1 MRRRLMIVGL
11 VGLACSLGVS
21 SAYAG
26 PGCCASKKK
35 AQVAKASCT
44 QKPCG
49 DLGEF
54 PTMLMKVGEMTY
66 GCSASAQKA
75 ASSNGSKVVFVV
87 GAEQFSKKNQAVV
100 ALASATEQYVE
111 RFTTIACL
119 VDGKLVYCDEKSKA
133 GCSAACAA
141 KCQKACSSTSSTSSK
156 GGCGTKARKATVA
169 KAETESEGFWKNKG
183 KLVKADESTCG
194 QKAKSAKS
202 EGKTLCDKSKCGS
215 FFVLGREFST
225 HQAAVKA
232 RENALSVVKKINM
245 TYIVDGRKV
254 HCGTQVSPEDTAAGK
269 VQFVVEEFKTGCEY
283 DARIALAKAKYDAAK
298 SAPGEVTK
306 L

>member
-1 MRRRLMIVGL
+1 MIVGV
-11 VGLACSLGVS
+11 VGVACSLGVS

-44 QKPCG
+44 QKPSG
-49 DLGEF
+49 DLGDF

-66 GCSASAQKA
+66 GCSATAEKA
-75 ASSNGSKVVFVV
+75 AAGNGSKVVFVV
-87 GAEQFSKKNQAVV
+87 GEERFSNKNRAVV

-133 GCSAACAA
+133 GCSAACGA
-141 KCQKACSSTSSTSSK
+141 KSRKASSSK
-156 GGCGTKARKATVA
+156 SGCGTKVREATVA
-169 KAETESEGFWKNKG
+169 KAETEAEGFRKTKG
-183 KLVKADESTCG
+183 KLVKADEASCG

-202 EGKTLCDKSKCGS
+202 EGKTLSNKSECGS
-215 FFVLGREFST
+215 FFVIGREFST

-232 RENALSVVKKINM
+232 RDDALSAVKKINM
-245 TYIVDGRKV
+245 TYIVDGHQV
-254 HCGTQVSPEDTAAGK
+254 YCGTQVSPEDKAAGK
-269 VQFVVEEFKTGCEY
+269 VQFVVEELKTGCEY
-283 DARIALAKAKYDAAK
+283 DARVALAKAKYDAAK
-298 SAPGEVTK
+298 STAGQVTK